1 MKKQLGRLVLILI
14 SSFMIIPFLYMFMTS
29 LRVTYT
35 AYNFKFS
42 LDDLTLK
49 NYREIFY
56 NTSFIIYFLNSLF
69 ISLSGVVLNVVFSSM
84 AGYAFAKLEFKGR
97 EKIFFFMLLTLIIPS
112 QATLLPLYVIMRH
125 LGWLNTYMALILPLP
140 TAVGVFIM
148 RQSILKVPRDLMDA
162 ARIDG
167 CSEFR
172 IFIEVVLPLIRP
184 AIIALSIF
192 TFIGA
197 WNEFLWPLIATTSN
211 SMRTLTVGMASM
223 NAQYTVNYGLVMAGA
238 TMTFLPSFIF
248 YILLQKQ
255 FEEGVALSGLK
266 G

>member
-1 MKKQLGRLVLILI
+1 
-14 SSFMIIPFLYMFMTS
+14 MFMTS

-69 ISLSGVVLNVVFSSM
+69 ISLSGVILNLIFSSM

-97 EKIFFFMLLTLIIPS
+97 EKIFFFMLLTLVIPS
-112 QATLLPLYVIMRH
+112 QVTLLPLYVIMRH
-125 LGWLNTYMALILPLP
+125 LGWLNTYMALILPIP

-148 RQSILKVPRDLMDA
+148 RQSILKIPRDLMDA

>member
-1 MKKQLGRLVLILI
+1 MKKQLGRLILILI
-14 SSFMIIPFLYMFMTS
+14 SSFMIIPFLYMFVTS

-35 AYNFKFS
+35 AYNFKFA

-56 NTSFIIYFLNSLF
+56 NTDFIIYFFNSLF

-84 AGYAFAKLEFKGR
+84 AGYAFAKLEFKGK

-112 QATLLPLYVIMRH
+112 QVTLLPLYVIMRH
-125 LGWLNTYMALILPLP
+125 LGWLNTYQALILPLP

-167 CSEFR
+167 CSEWR
-172 IFIEVVLPLIRP
+172 IFVEVVLPLIKP

-248 YILLQKQ
+248 YILLQRQ